1 MLETEARTNVR
12 VELAAMIFIFALIMA
27 LMVVVNS

>member
-12 VELAAMIFIFALIMA
+12 GGLAAVIFIFALIMA